1 VTDYRTLRQEAFEAN
16 LELSRRGLALFTW
29 GNASQI
35 DRARGVIAIKPSGVP
50 YETMKPGDLPIVD
63 LDGRVVDGTYRPSS
77 DLATHLEL
85 YRAFA
90 EIGGVTHTHSTH
102 ATAWAQAG
110 VDLPAEGTTHAD
122 YFYGPVPCSRP
133 LTNEEI
139 EGAYERN
146 TGLVIVETMKAR
158 GGNALAIPAVLVDGH
173 GPFTWGRGAGDAAHN
188 AVVLE
193 ECARIALLSRSVAPA
208 RALSQTLLDKHFLRK
223 HGPGAY
229 YGQPGGRD
237 APDNESPVAAG
248 NAQVARS

>member
-1 VTDYRTLRQEAFEAN
+1 MVSDFEALRRETFHAN

-50 YETMKPGDLPIVD
+50 YEAMKPEDLPIVD
-63 LDGRVVDGTYRPSS
+63 LDGRVVDGTFRPSS

-85 YRAFA
+85 YSAFT

-133 LTNEEI
+133 LTDEEI
-139 EGAYERN
+139 KGAYERN
-146 TGLVIVETMKAR
+146 TGLVIVETVRAR
-158 GGNALAIPAVLVDGH
+158 VSNALESPAALVDGH
-173 GPFTWGRGAGDAAHN
+173 GPFTWGRDAADAVHN

-193 ECARIALLSRSVAPA
+193 ECARMAMLSRLVAPA

-229 YGQPGGRD
+229 YGQTGR
-237 APDNESPVAAG
+237 
-248 NAQVARS
+248 

>member
-1 VTDYRTLRQEAFEAN
+1 VSDFGDLRREAFGAN

-50 YETMKPGDLPIVD
+50 YDTMKPEDLPIVD
-63 LDGRVVDGTYRPSS
+63 LDGRVVDGTFRPSS

-85 YRAFA
+85 YRAFV

-133 LTNEEI
+133 LTDEEI

-146 TGLVIVETMKAR
+146 SGLVIVETVKAR
-158 GGNALAIPAVLVDGH
+158 VSNALETPAALVNGH
-173 GPFTWGRGAGDAAHN
+173 GPFTWGRDAADAVHN
-188 AVVLE
+188 AIVLE
-193 ECARIALLSRSVAPA
+193 ECARMAMLSRLVAPA
-208 RALSQTLLDKHFLRK
+208 RGFSQTLLNKHFLRK

-229 YGQPGGRD
+229 YGQTR
-237 APDNESPVAAG
+237 
-248 NAQVARS
+248 R

>member
-1 VTDYRTLRQEAFEAN
+1 MSDFPALRRAALEAN

-50 YETMKPGDLPIVD
+50 YEAMKSEVLPIVD
-63 LDGRVVDGTYRPSS
+63 LDGHVVDGTFRPSS

-102 ATAWAQAG
+102 ATAWAQVG

-122 YFYGPVPCSRP
+122 YFYGPVPCSRS

-139 EGAYERN
+139 EHAYERN
-146 TGLVIVETMKAR
+146 TGLVIVETIKAR
-158 GGNALAIPAVLVDGH
+158 ISNVLEIPAALVNGH
-173 GPFTWGRGAGDAAHN
+173 GPFTWGRDAADAAHN

-193 ECARIALLSRSVAPA
+193 ECARMAMLSRLVAPA
-208 RALSQTLLDKHFLRK
+208 RALSQTLLDRHFLRK

-229 YGQPGGRD
+229 YGQIGR
-237 APDNESPVAAG
+237 
-248 NAQVARS
+248 

>member
-1 VTDYRTLRQEAFEAN
+1 VSDFAALRRDALRAN
-16 LELSRRGLALFTW
+16 LELAKYGLALFTW

-50 YETMKPGDLPIVD
+50 YDEMKAEDLPIVD
-63 LDGRVVDGTYRPSS
+63 LDGKVIDGAFKPSS

-122 YFYGPVPCSRP
+122 YFYGAVPCSRP
-133 LTNEEI
+133 LTLAEI
-139 EGAYERN
+139 EDAYERN
-146 TGLVIVETMKAR
+146 TGLVIVETFRAR
-158 GGNALAIPAVLVDGH
+158 SLEARTMPAALVNGH
-173 GPFTWGRGAGDAAHN
+173 GPFTWGRDAADAVHN

-193 ECARIALLSRSVAPA
+193 ECARMAMLSRLVAPA
-208 RALSQTLLDKHFLRK
+208 RAVTQTLLDKHFLRK

-229 YGQPGGRD
+229 YGQVSG
-237 APDNESPVAAG
+237 SPISVHPTHE
-248 NAQVARS
+248 AQS

>member
-1 VTDYRTLRQEAFEAN
+1 MSDFPALRRAALEAN

-50 YETMKPGDLPIVD
+50 YEAMKPEDLPIVD
-63 LDGRVVDGTYRPSS
+63 LDGHVVDGTFRPSS

-102 ATAWAQAG
+102 ATAWAQVG

-122 YFYGPVPCSRP
+122 YFYGPVPCSRS

-139 EGAYERN
+139 EHAYERN
-146 TGLVIVETMKAR
+146 TGLVIVETIKAR
-158 GGNALAIPAVLVDGH
+158 ISNVLEIPAALVNGH
-173 GPFTWGRGAGDAAHN
+173 GPFTWGRDAADAAHN

-193 ECARIALLSRSVAPA
+193 ECARMAMLSRLVAPA
-208 RALSQTLLDKHFLRK
+208 RALSQTLLDRHFLRK

-229 YGQPGGRD
+229 YGQIGR
-237 APDNESPVAAG
+237 
-248 NAQVARS
+248 

>member
-1 VTDYRTLRQEAFEAN
+1 VSDFTALRRAAFAAN
-16 LELSRRGLALFTW
+16 LELSRCGLALFTW

-35 DRARGVIAIKPSGVP
+35 DRARGVIAIKPSGVR
-50 YETMKPGDLPIVD
+50 YDAMKPEDLPVVD
-63 LDGRVVDGTYRPSS
+63 LDGRVVDGTFRPSS

-90 EIGGVTHTHSTH
+90 GIGGVTHTHSTY

-122 YFYGPVPCSRP
+122 YFYGPVPCSRA
-133 LTNEEI
+133 LTDEEI

-158 GGNALAIPAVLVDGH
+158 VANVLETPAALVNGH
-173 GPFTWGRGAGDAAHN
+173 GPFTWGRDAADAVHN

-193 ECARIALLSRSVAPA
+193 ECAHMAMLSRLVAPA
-208 RALSQTLLDKHFLRK
+208 RAFSQTLLDKHFLRK

-229 YGQPGGRD
+229 YGQTGR
-237 APDNESPVAAG
+237 
-248 NAQVARS
+248 

>member
-1 VTDYRTLRQEAFEAN
+1 VSDFPALRRAAFEAN
-16 LELSRRGLALFTW
+16 LELSRCGLALFTW

-50 YETMKPGDLPIVD
+50 YDAMKAEDLPIVD
-63 LDGRVVDGTYRPSS
+63 LDGQVVDGTFRPSS

-139 EGAYERN
+139 KGAYERN

-158 GGNALAIPAVLVDGH
+158 LSNALDTPAALVNGH
-173 GPFTWGRGAGDAAHN
+173 GPFTWGRDAADAVHN
-188 AVVLE
+188 AIVLE
-193 ECARIALLSRSVAPA
+193 ECARMAMLSRLVAPA
-208 RALSQTLLDKHFLRK
+208 RGVSQTLLDRHFLRK

-229 YGQPGGRD
+229 YGQTGR
-237 APDNESPVAAG
+237 
-248 NAQVARS
+248 

>member
-1 VTDYRTLRQEAFEAN
+1 MSDFPALRRAAFEAN

-50 YETMKPGDLPIVD
+50 YEAMKPEDLPIVD
-63 LDGRVVDGTYRPSS
+63 LDGHVVDGTFRPSS

-139 EGAYERN
+139 EHAYERN

-158 GGNALAIPAVLVDGH
+158 VSNALETPAALVNGH
-173 GPFTWGRGAGDAAHN
+173 GPFTWGRDAADAAHN

-193 ECARIALLSRSVAPA
+193 ECARMAMLSRLVAPA
-208 RALSQTLLDKHFLRK
+208 RALSQTLLDRHFLRK

-229 YGQPGGRD
+229 YGQIGR
-237 APDNESPVAAG
+237 
-248 NAQVARS
+248 

>member
-1 VTDYRTLRQEAFEAN
+1 VSDFPALRRAAFEAN

-35 DRARGVIAIKPSGVP
+35 DRVHGVIAIKPSGVP
-50 YETMKPGDLPIVD
+50 YDAMKPEDLPIVD
-63 LDGRVVDGTYRPSS
+63 LDGHVVDGTFRPSS

-122 YFYGPVPCSRP
+122 AFYGSVPCSRP

-139 EGAYERN
+139 EHAYERN
-146 TGLVIVETMKAR
+146 TGLVIVETIKAR
-158 GGNALAIPAVLVDGH
+158 VSNALEIPAALVNGH
-173 GPFTWGRGAGDAAHN
+173 GPFTWGCDAADAAHT

-193 ECARIALLSRSVAPA
+193 ECARMAMLSRLIAPA
-208 RALSQTLLDKHFLRK
+208 RALSQTLLDRHFLRK

-229 YGQPGGRD
+229 YGQIGR
-237 APDNESPVAAG
+237 
-248 NAQVARS
+248 

>member
-1 VTDYRTLRQEAFEAN
+1 MTDFRALREATFEAN

-35 DRARGVIAIKPSGVP
+35 DRALGVIAIKPSGVP
-50 YETMKPGDLPIVD
+50 YDVMKPEDLPIVD
-63 LDGRVVDGTYRPSS
+63 LDGRVIAGTYRPSS

-122 YFYGPVPCSRP
+122 YFYGPVPCSRA
-133 LTNEEI
+133 LTDAEVQ
-139 EGAYERN
+139 GAYERN
-146 TGLVIVETMKAR
+146 TGLVIVETIKAR
-158 GGNALAIPAVLVDGH
+158 VPQVLGTPAILVNGH
-173 GPFTWGRGAGDAAHN
+173 GPFSWGRDAGNAAHN

-193 ECARIALLSRSVAPA
+193 ECARIAMLSRTVAPA
-208 RALSQTLLDKHFLRK
+208 RVLPQALLDKHFLRK

-229 YGQPGGRD
+229 YGQAGGD
-237 APDNESPVAAG
+237 AATTQAH
-248 NAQVARS
+248 

>member
-1 VTDYRTLRQEAFEAN
+1 MSDFTALRRAAFAAN
-16 LELSRRGLALFTW
+16 LELSRCGLALFTW

-35 DRARGVIAIKPSGVP
+35 DRARGVIAIKPSGVR
-50 YETMKPGDLPIVD
+50 YDAMKPEDLPVVD
-63 LDGRVVDGTYRPSS
+63 LDGRVVDGTFRPSS

-90 EIGGVTHTHSTH
+90 GIGGVTHTHSTY

-122 YFYGPVPCSRP
+122 YFYGPVPCSRA
-133 LTNEEI
+133 LTDEEI

-158 GGNALAIPAVLVDGH
+158 VANVLETPAALVNGH
-173 GPFTWGRGAGDAAHN
+173 GPFTWGRDAADAVHN

-193 ECARIALLSRSVAPA
+193 ECAHMAMLSRLVAPA
-208 RALSQTLLDKHFLRK
+208 RAFSQTLLDKHFLRK

-229 YGQPGGRD
+229 YGQTGR
-237 APDNESPVAAG
+237 
-248 NAQVARS
+248 

>member
-1 VTDYRTLRQEAFEAN
+1 MSDFLALRREALEAN
-16 LELSRRGLALFTW
+16 LALSRCGLALFTW

-35 DRARGVIAIKPSGVP
+35 DRARSVVAIKPSGVP
-50 YETMKPGDLPIVD
+50 YETMKPEDLPIVD
-63 LDGRVVDGTYRPSS
+63 LDGCVVDGTFRPSS

-110 VDLPAEGTTHAD
+110 ADLPAEGTTHAD
-122 YFYGPVPCSRP
+122 YFHGPVPCSRS

-146 TGLVIVETMKAR
+146 TGLVIVETVKAR
-158 GGNALAIPAVLVDGH
+158 VSSALEVPAALVKGH
-173 GPFTWGRGAGDAAHN
+173 GPFTWGRDAADAAHN

-193 ECARIALLSRSVAPA
+193 ECARMAMLSRLVAPA
-208 RALSQTLLDKHFLRK
+208 RGLSQTLVDKHFLRK

-229 YGQPGGRD
+229 YGQIGRD
-237 APDNESPVAAG
+237 I
-248 NAQVARS
+248 AQGTV

>member
-1 VTDYRTLRQEAFEAN
+1 MSDFPALRRAAFEAN

-35 DRARGVIAIKPSGVP
+35 DRGRGVIAIKPSGVP
-50 YETMKPGDLPIVD
+50 YEAMKPEDLPIVD
-63 LDGRVVDGTYRPSS
+63 LDGHVVDGTFRPSS

-122 YFYGPVPCSRP
+122 YFYGPVPCSRS

-146 TGLVIVETMKAR
+146 TGLVIVETMNAR
-158 GGNALAIPAVLVDGH
+158 VSNALEIPAALVNGH
-173 GPFTWGRGAGDAAHN
+173 GQFTWGRDAADAVHN

-193 ECARIALLSRSVAPA
+193 ECARMAMLSRLVAPA
-208 RALSQTLLDKHFLRK
+208 CALSQTLLDRHFLRK
-223 HGPGAY
+223 HGPNAY
-229 YGQPGGRD
+229 YGQTGR
-237 APDNESPVAAG
+237 
-248 NAQVARS
+248 

>member
-1 VTDYRTLRQEAFEAN
+1 MSDFPALRRAALEAN

-50 YETMKPGDLPIVD
+50 YEAMKSEVLPIVD
-63 LDGRVVDGTYRPSS
+63 LDGHVVDGTFRPSS

-122 YFYGPVPCSRP
+122 YFYGPIPCSRS

-139 EGAYERN
+139 EDAYERN

-158 GGNALAIPAVLVDGH
+158 VSNALETPAALVNGH
-173 GPFTWGRGAGDAAHN
+173 GPFSWGRDAADAVHN

-193 ECARIALLSRSVAPA
+193 ECARMAMLSRLVAPA
-208 RALSQTLLDKHFLRK
+208 RALSQTLLDRHFLRK

-229 YGQPGGRD
+229 YGQTGR
-237 APDNESPVAAG
+237 
-248 NAQVARS
+248 

>member
-1 VTDYRTLRQEAFEAN
+1 MSDFSSLRREALEAN

-35 DRARGVIAIKPSGVP
+35 DRTRGVIAIKPSGVP
-50 YETMKPGDLPIVD
+50 YDGMKPEDLPIVD
-63 LDGRVVDGTYRPSS
+63 LDGRVVDGAFRPSS

-90 EIGGVTHTHSTH
+90 EIGGVAHTHSTH

-122 YFYGPVPCSRP
+122 HFYGPVPCSRA
-133 LTNEEI
+133 LTTEEI

-146 TGLVIVETMKAR
+146 TGLVIVETMRAR
-158 GGNALAIPAVLVDGH
+158 VSHALETPAALVGGH
-173 GPFTWGRGAGDAAHN
+173 GPFTWGRDAADAVHA

-193 ECARIALLSRSVAPA
+193 ECARMAMLSRLVAPP
-208 RALSQTLLDKHFLRK
+208 RALSRTLLDKHFLRK

-229 YGQPGGRD
+229 YGQSGR
-237 APDNESPVAAG
+237 
-248 NAQVARS
+248 